1 MFFPASMTGQ
11 FSALDVVAPVQA
23 PAAGGL
29 MAQLRAAATGIA
41 VLQAVT
47 PTASADVTTAVGFTV
62 PTFHSG
68 HRATSTAGA
77 AECWLKNPR
86 IEIGGR
92 GIRRTLLPVWK
103 TSFAARSGKP
113 CGKDCCNLC
122 GKIVANLS
130 ERFAATSAERL
141 PKKFP
146 QPRYYQSPETRWT
159 VEGWTRQK
167 LIFAGAQAAKTGC
180 ARSRRAPAMRA

>member
-1 MFFPASMTGQ
+1 MRGRRCRPRCSAKASRIDTPHESVSYLVRQGACAELRTPEGEKFFFPASMTGR
-11 FSALDVVAPVQA
+11 FLALYVVAPVQA

-77 AECWLKNPR
+77 AECWLKIPGPR
-86 IEIGGR
+86 
-92 GIRRTLLPVWK
+92 
-103 TSFAARSGKP
+103 
-113 CGKDCCNLC
+113 
-122 GKIVANLS
+122 
-130 ERFAATSAERL
+130 
-141 PKKFP
+141 
-146 QPRYYQSPETRWT
+146 
-159 VEGWTRQK
+159 
-167 LIFAGAQAAKTGC
+167 
-180 ARSRRAPAMRA
+180 